1 MKKSIIL
8 LLGMVCA
15 ITACHEAQLEE
26 VRVDNCSSHHFCI
39 ETSFPSLEADN
50 AETRS
55 SIQPKITLKWSDG
68 DLISVVNLTTG
79 KNLLGDLVARVD
91 DDQVYFEGDLS
102 GSVRTGDKLA
112 AIYPSQNYSSI
123 SNITDISFD
132 LSNQTCSSMNE
143 VPFFAYSLF
152 TCESVGVVNVQ
163 SPFVIPVSF
172 NQIAISNIEPNTKI
186 EYIELSNVGNSLLF
200 NVNKSSG
207 TLDLT
212 STTGKVRIIPE
223 AKYSGDDGSLF
234 AYCALA
240 ESKASE
246 RSIVVKALPNIYTAE
261 WAKSAMSTS
270 KYYTSIAS
278 DFTTTE
284 YKDFMVSEPSSLE
297 VGAEGGKLIFNVSS
311 NNKEWTASSIPDL
324 DITPS
329 SGSNCENLEVVVNV
343 PKNDGYAEKTY
354 MITFEA
360 ADYKYIYTV
369 KQDVLPSNKR
379 IEFPDMN
386 LKRYLLN
393 NYDLDEDGGINE
405 EEAANITMV
414 SCPNKQIA
422 DLTGLEK
429 CKNITTIN
437 CSGNYINE
445 IRLPGLTK
453 LSSLICYGNP
463 IEVLDLSNCSA
474 LKVLNMQNN
483 TDNAIVGD
491 ELKLSYYDQSESL
504 TIDVTNTII
513 NRIYV
518 CRSNTLAYLDVSKN
532 THLTQLSAYVNPN
545 LTSIDVSKL
554 VQLEVLDLG
563 DCSFTNLD
571 VSQNI
576 LLTKLFVTNNKLSTL
591 NVSQNK
597 QLQVLKCNGNQISN
611 LKILN
616 NTLLETLDVRDN
628 QLSAINVRNNTAL
641 KDLRISN
648 NTDISLLD
656 LKSNTVL
663 ETLYA
668 DGLSIT
674 AIDLVDNSCL
684 SVISLTDNTLLT
696 HAYMWDDFNSYRGCL
711 YVNHNFIF
719 AKGNGTVLRES
730 YVIGSYVTPIGDTQ
744 SGVICMPGYVMSIS
758 EANRQWSSQKGKI
771 GATSLDDGMANRKA
785 LESVVESNASADLNK
800 FHAFKYCMNF
810 GQDWYLPAL
819 NELMKIYS
827 NVSELNAMLTK
838 IGGTILDGTYWS
850 STEYDSYDAYYV
862 QFSNGKQNYT
872 DKDFLNSATY
882 QSLKVRAIRAL

>member
-1 MKKSIIL
+1 M
-8 LLGMVCA
+8 
-15 ITACHEAQLEE
+15 
-26 VRVDNCSSHHFCI
+26 
-39 ETSFPSLEADN
+39 
-50 AETRS
+50 
-55 SIQPKITLKWSDG
+55 
-68 DLISVVNLTTG
+68 
-79 KNLLGDLVARVD
+79 
-91 DDQVYFEGDLS
+91 
-102 GSVRTGDKLA
+102 
-112 AIYPSQNYSSI
+112 
-123 SNITDISFD
+123 
-132 LSNQTCSSMNE
+132 
-143 VPFFAYSLF
+143 
-152 TCESVGVVNVQ
+152 
-163 SPFVIPVSF
+163 
-172 NQIAISNIEPNTKI
+172 
-186 EYIELSNVGNSLLF
+186 
-200 NVNKSSG
+200 
-207 TLDLT
+207 
-212 STTGKVRIIPE
+212 
-223 AKYSGDDGSLF
+223 
-234 AYCALA
+234 
-240 ESKASE
+240 
-246 RSIVVKALPNIYTAE
+246 
-261 WAKSAMSTS
+261 
-270 KYYTSIAS
+270 
-278 DFTTTE
+278 
-284 YKDFMVSEPSSLE
+284 
-297 VGAEGGKLIFNVSS
+297 
-311 NNKEWTASSIPDL
+311 
-324 DITPS
+324 
-329 SGSNCENLEVVVNV
+329 
-343 PKNDGYAEKTY
+343 
-354 MITFEA
+354 
-360 ADYKYIYTV
+360 
-369 KQDVLPSNKR
+369 
-379 IEFPDMN
+379 
-386 LKRYLLN
+386 
-393 NYDLDEDGGINE
+393 
-405 EEAANITMV
+405 
-414 SCPNKQIA
+414 
-422 DLTGLEK
+422 
-429 CKNITTIN
+429 
-437 CSGNYINE
+437 
-445 IRLPGLTK
+445 
-453 LSSLICYGNP
+453 
-463 IEVLDLSNCSA
+463 
-474 LKVLNMQNN
+474 
-483 TDNAIVGD
+483 
-491 ELKLSYYDQSESL
+491 
-504 TIDVTNTII
+504 
-513 NRIYV
+513 
-518 CRSNTLAYLDVSKN
+518 
-532 THLTQLSAYVNPN
+532 
-545 LTSIDVSKL
+545 
-554 VQLEVLDLG
+554 G

-628 QLSAINVRNNTAL
+628 QLSAINVRNNTVL